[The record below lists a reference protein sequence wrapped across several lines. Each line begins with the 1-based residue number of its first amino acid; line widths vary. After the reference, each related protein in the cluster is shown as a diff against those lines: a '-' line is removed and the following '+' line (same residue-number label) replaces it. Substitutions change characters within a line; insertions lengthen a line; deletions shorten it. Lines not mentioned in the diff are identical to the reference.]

1 MKLYYIILLFTY
13 FKFHMSFYNLS
24 YYNYIK
30 LCNLEIWISRAP
42 LTYTN
47 SRTVIQ
53 TTKKCTTLTLQCVY
67 SHTYLMLSTFTL
79 ATVTGLLAAELML
92 QQNYI
97 ALVDLLVRGL

>member
-13 FKFHMSFYNLS
+13 FRFYIRFYNLS
-24 YYNYIK
+24 YYK
-30 LCNLEIWISRAP
+30 MEIWMSRAP
-42 LTYTN
+42 LMYTN
-47 SRTVIQ
+47 IRTVIQ
-53 TTKKCTTLTLQCVY
+53 ITKKCTTLALQCVY

-92 QQNYI
+92 QQNHI

>member
-13 FKFHMSFYNLS
+13 FKFYISFCNLS

-30 LCNLEIWISRAP
+30 RCNLEIWISRAP

-47 SRTVIQ
+47 IRTVIQ
-53 TTKKCTTLTLQCVY
+53 TTKKCTTLALQCEY

-92 QQNYI
+92 KQNYI